1 LAEIIAF
8 QERFFAGLHSG
19 QSSFLP
25 HQQLLQLQQSAL
37 RDWLACLQM
46 QMGMRELPRRTTRD
60 CERREIKRA
69 MNLLKHSNA

>member
-1 LAEIIAF
+1 LLF
-8 QERFFAGLHSG
+8 KTGFFTGLRRG
-19 QSSFLP
+19 QTVFSP

-37 RDWLACLQM
+37 RNGLARFQIKVR
-46 QMGMRELPRRTTRD
+46 MRELPRRTTRD